1 MLYFPAGSP
10 SLSLTMSV
18 DCWHDH
24 RQKDFPHYRI
34 IRKSALEI
42 ENLAEKAYIPN
53 ATNSKALVLSQE
65 SAARTSFLSKLW
77 VVHWFL
83 CFFLLPKILNRRFPL
98 ELQSMQR
105 YKEKEKLHISY
116 EVYIYHI
123 SYISYIYHTKFWLE
137 HLQIL
142 ILFLHWLSPPHPTRT
157 QTKKFWAPGRMA
169 HGSFDGYRII
179 SISTGTLSAGT
190 VTSFK

>member
-1 MLYFPAGSP
+1 MLWRMKTWLKKRSYQTPQTQKL
-10 SLSLTMSV
+10 LSSV
-18 DCWHDH
+18 
-24 RQKDFPHYRI
+24 RNQPRGQVFY
-34 IRKSALEI
+34 
-42 ENLAEKAYIPN
+42 PN
-53 ATNSKALVLSQE
+53 CELFIGFCV
-65 SAARTSFLSKLW
+65 
-77 VVHWFL
+77 
-83 CFFLLPKILNRRFPL
+83 FFFFRKILNRRFPL

-169 HGSFDGYRII
+169 HGSFDGYRFI